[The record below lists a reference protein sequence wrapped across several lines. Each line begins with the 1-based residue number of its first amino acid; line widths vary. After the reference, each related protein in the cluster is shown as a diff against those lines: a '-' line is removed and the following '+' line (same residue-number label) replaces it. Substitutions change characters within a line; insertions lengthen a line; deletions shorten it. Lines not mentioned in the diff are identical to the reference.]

1 MKPYSVEK
9 TDIEV
14 GFNVCHYVQTPRK
27 LDTQAKELVR
37 EALSPQSSPCKKT
50 APRKKTAVTKSKSA
64 KETKSKSGEKTRSN
78 SGSKAKGRNGEKASK
93 EKTRSEACRY
103 SEGAERSRMDVYF

>member
-1 MKPYSVEK
+1 MSIISWYAGE
-9 TDIEV
+9 
-14 GFNVCHYVQTPRK
+14 GAR
-27 LDTQAKELVR
+27 R

-50 APRKKTAVTKSKSA
+50 APRKKTAVTKGKSA

-93 EKTRSEACRY
+93 EKTRSEKAQQKLADIQRVQKEAEWMFT
-103 SEGAERSRMDVYF
+103 SEPIDLEVR